1 MAKGVTA
8 APGAAPRHAPPGRY
22 IGTLAVATMSI
33 AAAGCATRSASVD
46 HRMLLPEAGARHE
59 LAPMQVFVMPVTLA
73 APEPAFPVV
82 VDAGEPVEVVVCA
95 EIWLSA
101 DGDVTRVAPFDGA
114 PDCAAGAEPRAQAY
128 AQSVADA
135 LRRWEF
141 TPAMICEFPPQLVDK
156 RERGDCTGPEVAVRR
171 VPVRLDYA
179 FTFSSRNGRKQVGV
193 ARKPR
198 SDAASPDPAAR

>member
-8 APGAAPRHAPPGRY
+8 APGAAPRQAPPGRY
-22 IGTLAVATMSI
+22 IGMLAVVTLSI

-198 SDAASPDPAAR
+198 PDAASPDPAAR

>member
-8 APGAAPRHAPPGRY
+8 APGAAPRQAPPGRY
-22 IGTLAVATMSI
+22 IGMLAVVTLSI

-141 TPAMICEFPPQLVDK
+141 TPAMICEFPPQLVEK

-179 FTFSSRNGRKQVGV
+179 FTFSSRNGRKRVGV

-198 SDAASPDPAAR
+198 PDAASPDPAAR

>member
-8 APGAAPRHAPPGRY
+8 APGAAPRQAPPGRY
-22 IGTLAVATMSI
+22 IGMLAVVTLSI

-82 VDAGEPVEVVVCA
+82 VDAGEPVEVVVSA

-193 ARKPR
+193 ARKLQP
-198 SDAASPDPAAR
+198 DAASPDPAAH

>member
-1 MAKGVTA
+1 MAKRVA
-8 APGAAPRHAPPGRY
+8 AAQGAVPRQAPTGRY
-22 IGTLAVATMSI
+22 IGVLAMVTLSI
-33 AAAGCATRSASVD
+33 AAAGCATRSVSVD

-59 LAPMQVFVMPVTLA
+59 LAPTQVFVMPVTLA

-82 VDAGEPVEVVVCA
+82 VDASELVELVVCA

-101 DGDVTRVAPFDGA
+101 DGDVTRVAPFDGT
-114 PDCAAGAEPRAQAY
+114 PDCAAGTEPRAQAY
-128 AQSVADA
+128 AQSVAEA

-141 TPAMICEFPPQLVDK
+141 TPAMICEFPPQLVEK

-179 FTFSSRNGRKQVGV
+179 FTFSSSNGRKQVGV
-193 ARKPR
+193 ARKLQP
-198 SDAASPDPAAR
+198 DAASPGPAAH

>member
-1 MAKGVTA
+1 MFA
-8 APGAAPRHAPPGRY
+8 
-22 IGTLAVATMSI
+22 LAMSVVV
-33 AAAGCATRSASVD
+33 AGCVTRSASVD

-59 LAPMQVFVMPVTLA
+59 LAPTQLFVMPVTLA
-73 APEPAFPVV
+73 APEPIFPVV
-82 VDAGEPVEVVVCA
+82 VDAREPVDIVVCA
-95 EIWLSA
+95 EIWLSE
-101 DGDVTRVAPFDGA
+101 DGDVARVAPFDGT
-114 PDCAAGAEPRAQAY
+114 PDCAAGMQSRAQPY

-141 TPAMICEFPPQLVDK
+141 TPAMICDFPPQSIDK

-193 ARKPR
+193 ARRPQ
-198 SDAASPDPAAR
+198 SDAASPGPAAR